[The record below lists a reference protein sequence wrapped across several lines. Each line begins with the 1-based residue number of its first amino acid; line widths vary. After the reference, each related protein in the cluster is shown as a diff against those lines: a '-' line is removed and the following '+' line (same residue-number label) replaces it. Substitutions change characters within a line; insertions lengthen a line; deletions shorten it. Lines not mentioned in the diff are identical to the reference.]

1 MAKMNTWT
9 QQYGVNALISIT
21 SALQLS
27 TDFNVF
33 TRSGYSNSKLN
44 TTDLV
49 WNARLSYSLM
59 KGKLQLM
66 LDGFDMLHNLSN
78 VTYNVN
84 AQARTETY
92 VNVLPRYF
100 MLHAQYRFNR
110 QPKKRRR

>member
-1 MAKMNTWT
+1 MNTWT
-9 QQYGVNALISIT
+9 QQYGVNAIVSLT

-27 TDFNVF
+27 TDFNVYM
-33 TRSGYSNSKLN
+33 RSGYNNSALN

-59 KGKLQLM
+59 QGQLQLM

-78 VTYNVN
+78 VTYSVN

-92 VNVLPRYF
+92 ISVLPRYF
-100 MLHAQYRFNR
+100 MFHVQYRFNR
-110 QPKKRRR
+110 QPKKKKGK